1 MGSGVISVVKY
12 SQGETVF
19 TNTGKY
25 NMSRP

>member
-1 MGSGVISVVKY
+1 MGSVVKY

-19 TNTGKY
+19 SNTGKY